1 MPTRADGS
9 GPSPRAG
16 GLDGAALAGRSSAR
30 CCDGGVDGGASG
42 GADGGAN
49 GTGGAGAFPGGH
61 GGGVDG
67 GSEGGASGGADGVD
81 ASASARYDRGRN
93 FRI

>member
-1 MPTRADGS
+1 MQ
-9 GPSPRAG
+9 PSSLAG
-16 GLDGAALAGRSSAR
+16 GVGSTPSH
-30 CCDGGVDGGASG
+30 G
-42 GADGGAN
+42 GAD

-81 ASASARYDRGRN
+81 ASASAR
-93 FRI
+93 

>member
-1 MPTRADGS
+1 MVQRS
-9 GPSPRAG
+9 RG
-16 GLDGAALAGRSSAR
+16 GHLPAVAAPHILLEPQH
-30 CCDGGVDGGASG
+30 GGASG